1 MKELKVQ
8 ELERVSGGLI
18 FLAPPVVIAAAA
30 AGVALAYGKYKGYL

>member
-8 ELERVSGGLI
+8 ELEQVSGGLI
-18 FLAPPVVIAAAA
+18 FLLPPVAIAAAA